1 MQQKSV
7 VALLMLVTGFGLLS
21 GCGCYYTHLALG
33 QARLLLARRPVD
45 RLLDDTDTPAEL
57 RSQLDLVEE
66 TRRFATSLDL
76 DVGGQYTSYVAWPG
90 DRVITTVVA
99 TREQSIE
106 PANFRFPIIG
116 EAPYKGFFDLE
127 RAEREAESLRRQG
140 MDVCL
145 LPVSAYSTLGW
156 MDDPVTGPML
166 RSGEGKLVEVLLHE
180 LVHATVFVKSQPE
193 FNEGVAHFVGQEASV
208 RFFAARDAPESETDL
223 EPEPATETAQ
233 GNSDELSPSA
243 RRRARVRDDRLLA
256 AALAGIRDRI
266 RELYAHELADEER
279 QARRQA
285 LDVAA
290 RGELA
295 GLSLETLHAGSLA
308 ERIRLNDAC
317 LALAGTYTADAER
330 YTEVLHSLDGDLP
343 AFVQRLKRAAASDD
357 PRTAFFGEAPA
368 PAEDR

>member
-1 MQQKSV
+1 
-7 VALLMLVTGFGLLS
+7 MLVTGVGLLS

-45 RLLDDTDTPAEL
+45 RLLENTDTPAEL

-90 DRVITTVVA
+90 DRVITSVVA
-99 TREQSIE
+99 TRERSIE
-106 PANFRFPIIG
+106 PAGFRFPIIG

-166 RSGEGKLVEVLLHE
+166 RSGDGKLVEVLLHE

-208 RFFAARDAPESETDL
+208 RFFTARDAPEPSTD
-223 EPEPATETAQ
+223 PEFRPPTETSGA
-233 GNSDELSPSA
+233 NPDEWSPSA

-256 AALAGIRDRI
+256 AALADIRERI
-266 RELYAHELADEER
+266 RELYADDLVDEER

-285 LDVAA
+285 LEVEA
-290 RGELA
+290 RSKLAEL
-295 GLSLETLHAGSLA
+295 SFETRHAGSLA
-308 ERIRLNDAC
+308 ERIALNDAC

-330 YTEVLHSLDGDLP
+330 YAEVLESLDGDLP
-343 AFVQRLKRAAASDD
+343 TFVQRLKRAAASDD
-357 PRTAFFGEAPA
+357 PRAAFFGESLT
-368 PAEDR
+368 PAEER